1 MNREEMLKRIRRQ
14 EGEWELIIVGGGATG
29 LGTAIDGASRGYKVL
44 LIEQSDF
51 AKGTSSR
58 STKLVHGGVRYLQQG
73 NVSLV
78 LEALKERGVMRRN
91 APHLVHN
98 LPFVVPNYDWWEGP
112 FYGIGLKVYDMLA
125 GRHGF
130 GHSKGLSKDK
140 TLEFIPTLEPKG
152 LRGGV
157 IYYDGQFDDARLA
170 VNMAQTA
177 AEQGGTVVNYMRA
190 QSLVKS
196 GGMVRGVKAR
206 DLETGED
213 YELAAKAVINATG
226 VFTDDI
232 RKMDDPE
239 APGIITPSQGVHI
252 VLDKSFMPGDTA
264 IMVPHTDDGRVLFA
278 IPWKNR
284 VVVGTTDTEVAHA
297 SLEPC
302 PLPEEIDFLLSHAA
316 RYLTKDPT
324 RDDILSAF
332 AGLRPLVSM
341 GSHENTAAISRD
353 HTINISWSGLVTIT
367 GGKWTTY
374 RKMAED
380 TVDQAAVLAQLQERP
395 SVTKDLNIH
404 GFHQNAGQF
413 GHLAVYGSDALSV
426 RDVIREDARFS
437 EPLHPDHPYLAGE
450 VVWAVRHEMARTV
463 EDFLSRRRRVL
474 LTDARAS
481 MAMAPKVAG
490 LMSRA
495 LGRDSRWENE
505 QTAAFEALALGYLA
519 EGICPMVLG
528 QGMTEGA
535 ADASS

>member
-1 MNREEMLKRIRRQ
+1 MIRPS
-14 EGEWELIIVGGGATG
+14 WC
-29 LGTAIDGASRGYKVL
+29 
-44 LIEQSDF
+44 
-51 AKGTSSR
+51 
-58 STKLVHGGVRYLQQG
+58 
-73 NVSLV
+73 
-78 LEALKERGVMRRN
+78 
-91 APHLVHN
+91 P
-98 LPFVVPNYDWWEGP
+98 
-112 FYGIGLKVYDMLA
+112 
-125 GRHGF
+125 
-130 GHSKGLSKDK
+130 
-140 TLEFIPTLEPKG
+140 IPT
-152 LRGGV
+152 
-157 IYYDGQFDDARLA
+157 
-170 VNMAQTA
+170 TA
-177 AEQGGTVVNYMRA
+177 ACF
-190 QSLVKS
+190 S
-196 GGMVRGVKAR
+196 
-206 DLETGED
+206 
-213 YELAAKAVINATG
+213 
-226 VFTDDI
+226 
-232 RKMDDPE
+232 
-239 APGIITPSQGVHI
+239 PS
-252 VLDKSFMPGDTA
+252 
-264 IMVPHTDDGRVLFA
+264 
-278 IPWKNR
+278 PWKNR

-426 RDVIREDARFS
+426 RDVIREDVRYA

-450 VVWAVRHEMARTV
+450 VVWAVRREMARTV

-495 LGRDSRWENE
+495 LGRDSRWEKE

-519 EGICPMVLG
+519 EGICPMVLE
-528 QGMTEGA
+528 QGMTEGSV
-535 ADASS
+535 DASS